1 MDDASGIT
9 VEHRP
14 PDEVFAVLGNETRI
28 DILRAFA
35 DADGP
40 LTFSELRE
48 AVGMRDSGQFNYHLG
63 KLVGP
68 FVRESEE
75 GEGYEP
81 TLAALQVVGA
91 LVAGTYTADATI
103 DPIEV
108 DDPCPTCEERP
119 LLVTFEDDQ
128 AHVTCEHCDE
138 FQNFYSFPPGTIDQ
152 YTRAELPEVFDRWL
166 WTLFQRI
173 TAGFCANCA
182 GRLSGQLRSDEEPP
196 RVEWRCDRCGDRA
209 IASPSMPVLYHA
221 ATQGF
226 LYDHGIDPTTTPSW
240 RIASKR
246 DVEVEATEEQATVR
260 LAFGGDTLTG
270 YVDAEGRVT
279 SVERSDR

>member
-1 MDDASGIT
+1 MDDPSGIT

-14 PDEVFAVLGNETRI
+14 PEEVFAVLGNETRI
-28 DILRAFA
+28 DILRAFV

-40 LTFSELRE
+40 LTFSQLRE

-63 KLVGP
+63 KLVGT
-68 FVRESEE
+68 FVRESED

-91 LVAGTYTADATI
+91 LVAGTYTAEVTV

-108 DDPCPTCEERP
+108 DDPCPSCGERP
-119 LLVTFEDDQ
+119 LVVTFEDDQ
-128 AHVTCEHCDE
+128 AHLKCTHCEE
-138 FQNFYSFPPGTIDQ
+138 FRSHYSFPPGTVEQ
-152 YTRAELPEVFDRWL
+152 YDRDELPAAFDRWL

-182 GRLSGQLRSDEEPP
+182 GRLTGELRPEEEPP
-196 RVEWRCDRCGDRA
+196 RIEWYCDRCGDRA
-209 IASPSMPVLYHA
+209 NATASTPVLYHA

-226 LYDHGIDPTTTPSW
+226 LYDHGVDPTTTPSW
-240 RIASKR
+240 RIASQR
-246 DVEVEATEEQATVR
+246 DLDVEATAEGATVR
-260 LAFGGDTLTG
+260 LTLDGDTLTG
-270 YVDAEGRVT
+270 YVDADGTVT
-279 SVERSDR
+279 ATERSDR